1 MGGGRGHN
9 ANTQKFVCTQKLK
22 TKENVLLINY
32 LPAIY
37 QCTRLIIG
45 DNGDRKV
52 YDDERKMPCYA
63 YQELPRYVI
72 LIVLIVIVG
81 SHLV

>member
-1 MGGGRGHN
+1 MGGGEGSQCKH
-9 ANTQKFVCTQKLK
+9 TKVCVHTKVKDKRECLIDKLP
-22 TKENVLLINY
+22 T
-32 LPAIY
+32 AIY